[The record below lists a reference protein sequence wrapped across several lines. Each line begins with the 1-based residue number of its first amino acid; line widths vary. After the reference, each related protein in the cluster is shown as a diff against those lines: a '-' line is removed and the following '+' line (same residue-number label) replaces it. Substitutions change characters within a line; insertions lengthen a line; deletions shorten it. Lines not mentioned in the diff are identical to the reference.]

1 MITATGAFMR
11 LLKLIFIVVLIA
23 LQYRLW
29 FGKNSLPDYWH
40 LQSDVLR
47 QAETNGR
54 LMQRNQVLA
63 ADIVDLREGQEA
75 FEERARNELGL
86 IQPDETFFRIVPV
99 NPTKN

>member
-1 MITATGAFMR
+1 MR
-11 LLKLIFIVVLIA
+11 LLKLVFIVVLIA

-29 FGKNSLPDYWH
+29 FGKNSLPDYWR

-63 ADIVDLREGQEA
+63 ADIADLRNGQEA
-75 FEERARNELGL
+75 LEERARNELGL
-86 IQPDETFFRIVPV
+86 IQPHETFFRIVPV
-99 NPTKN
+99 NPPKK

>member
-1 MITATGAFMR
+1 MR
-11 LLKLIFIVVLIA
+11 LLKLVFIVVLIA

-29 FGKNSLPDYWH
+29 FGKNSLPDYWR

-63 ADIVDLREGQEA
+63 AEIADLRNGQEA
-75 FEERARNELGL
+75 LEERARNELGL
-86 IQPDETFFRIVPV
+86 IQPHETFFRIVPV
-99 NPTKN
+99 NPPKK